1 VTAPV
6 DRAEARIEAALSRLG
21 AEHEPPP
28 GWERRVLA
36 AVRDEPRRRPWW
48 QFAAPAVVVAAAAV
62 LLVLVVMPPRPHE
75 LALDLQFGKQ
85 AVTRGAQADE
95 RQVGETVH
103 ATASGGGRNHAIW
116 VYRNELALEIACPR
130 DPVCRV
136 SGDAVSVDFVLRTVG
151 EYKILALS
159 SDAALPEP
167 RGNYDADAAAAM
179 RADLTIKPRVLH
191 VR

>member
-6 DRAEARIEAALSRLG
+6 DRAGARIEAALSQLG

-28 GWERRVLA
+28 GWENRVLA
-36 AVRDEPRRRPWW
+36 AVRDEPRHRPWW

-62 LLVLVVMPPRPHE
+62 LLVVVVMPPRPRE
-75 LALDLQFGKQ
+75 LALDLEFDRQP
-85 AVTRGAQADE
+85 VTRGDQPDE
-95 RQVGETVH
+95 RRVGEIVH
-103 ATASGGGRNHAIW
+103 ATASGGGRNRAIW
-116 VYRNELALEIACPR
+116 VYRNELALVIACPR
-130 DPVCRV
+130 DPICRV
-136 SGDAVSVDFVLRTVG
+136 SGNAVSVDVVLGTVG

-179 RADLTIKPRVLH
+179 RADLTTKPHVLH